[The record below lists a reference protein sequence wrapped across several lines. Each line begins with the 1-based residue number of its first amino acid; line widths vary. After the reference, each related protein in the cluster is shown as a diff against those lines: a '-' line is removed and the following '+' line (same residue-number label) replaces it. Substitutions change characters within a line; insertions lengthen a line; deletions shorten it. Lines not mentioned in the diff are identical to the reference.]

1 MIKKLLTISILLLIS
16 CANSNTPSK
25 VADNFWK
32 AVASKD
38 VEAAKE
44 LVVEGTMENTS
55 FSKDAELEVVG
66 IGKEADIENEIANV
80 DTEINVT
87 NKDKT
92 RSYKF
97 ETVLVKEDNLWKVD
111 FDKTMS
117 SMIGFSMKQL
127 EDSLKKAGKEMG
139 EAVKE
144 AGRAMGEAIE
154 QAVDKT
160 KDAMEK

>member
-1 MIKKLLTISILLLIS
+1 MKDLIIKNLLTISILLLIS
-16 CANSNTPSK
+16 CANSISPSK

-38 VEAAKE
+38 VETAKE
-44 LVVEGTMENTS
+44 LVVEGTLENTS
-55 FSKDAELEVVG
+55 FSKDAELEIVG
-66 IGKEADIENEIANV
+66 IGKEANIENEIANV

-87 NKDKT
+87 NKGKT

-97 ETVLVKEDNLWKVD
+97 ETVLAKVDNLWKVD

-117 SMIGFSMKQL
+117 SMIGFSIKQL

-139 EAVKE
+139 EAGK
-144 AGRAMGEAIE
+144 AMSETIE
-154 QAVDKT
+154 KMVELT
-160 KDAMEK
+160 NFV